1 MKSVILLFMLVIGL
15 EGAEKLI
22 VMNYNVFNSHRGG
35 RSYADCVEWVNTVK
49 PDIAGWQELVGWNEA
64 KLKKL
69 AVDWKHPH
77 AAALKG
83 GGYNIGLTSKTP
95 IEVVARCT
103 KGFWHGYL
111 HCRTAG
117 LDVIVCHLWP
127 GGVRQQ
133 MGEANQL
140 HALVTKLHKEGRE
153 VILMGDFNAHAK
165 SDKAWLDRQQ
175 PLLDRRA
182 PGDAKK
188 RPEDRFIVDGKYTFT
203 IMNRIFEA
211 PLRDLVRDEFDK
223 KHPKPTYEQGLLLGS
238 FPSRVLGH
246 VKTPKLQRG
255 FLERIDFI
263 LTTPGLAKR
272 CLSAKVAREPAVLE
286 TISDHYP
293 VIAIFKK

>member
-1 MKSVILLFMLVIGL
+1 MRLAILLLATLTAVNAAQL
-15 EGAEKLI
+15 TVL
-22 VMNYNVFNSHRGG
+22 NYNVFNGFRGG
-35 RSYADCVEWVNTVK
+35 QSMKAGVTWVNTVK

-64 KLKKL
+64 RLKK
-69 AVDWKHPH
+69 ASKEWGHPH
-77 AAALKG
+77 AATLKS
-83 GGYNIGLTSKTP
+83 GGYNIGLSSRTP
-95 IEVVARCT
+95 IEVVARHQ

-140 HALVTKLHKEGRE
+140 HALVTKLHKECRE

-188 RPEDRFIVDGKYTFT
+188 RPEDRFIVDGKYTFP

-223 KHPKPTYEQGLLLGS
+223 KYPKPTYEQCLTLGS

-246 VKTPKLQRG
+246 VKTPEQQRG

-263 LTTPGLAKR
+263 LATPGLAKR
-272 CLSAKVAREPAVLE
+272 CVSVKVAREPAVLE

-293 VIAIFKK
+293 VISIFKK

>member
-1 MKSVILLFMLVIGL
+1 MRLAILLLATLTAVNA
-15 EGAEKLI
+15 AELT
-22 VMNYNVFNSHRGG
+22 VLNYNVFNGFRGG
-35 RSYADCVEWVNTVK
+35 QSWKAGVTWVNTVK

-64 KLKKL
+64 RLKK
-69 AVDWKHPH
+69 AAKEWRHPH
-77 AAALKG
+77 AATLKS

-95 IEVVARCT
+95 IEVVARNT

-165 SDKAWLDRQQ
+165 SDRAWLDRQQ

-182 PGDAKK
+182 SGDAKK
-188 RPEDRFIVDGKYTFT
+188 RTEDRFIVDGKYTFP

-223 KHPKPTYEQGLLLGS
+223 KHPKPTYEQGLTLGS

-246 VKTPKLQRG
+246 VKTPELQRG

-263 LTTPGLAKR
+263 LTTPALAKR
-272 CLSAKVAREPAVLE
+272 CVSAKVAREPAVLE
-286 TISDHYP
+286 SISDHYP